1 MRCTTDAL
9 IAYVVIF
16 DQITEIS
23 CLFNYTLESRLRL

>member
-1 MRCTTDAL
+1 MHDRRAIT
-9 IAYVVIF
+9 YVVIF